1 MPIWTT
7 SDAVT
12 SQKILEF
19 ERYWRA
25 RVREGA
31 PAPLRSEIDP
41 NDLRGLLP
49 HIVIVD
55 FHADPLTVRYRLI
68 GTKVVDV
75 SRVDFTG
82 KQLEEC
88 DFQADDPDIWR
99 RAYQQI
105 ADAGAPVFGRVEIPL
120 DGDNERVVTE
130 EFGIFPLSHDGA
142 AIQQCIA
149 VEDYGA
155 TDPFI
160 APDKIRPMKV
170 R

>member
-7 SDAVT
+7 SDEVT

-25 RVREGA
+25 RTGPDLA
-31 PAPLRSEIDP
+31 APLRREVDP
-41 NDLRGLLP
+41 NDLRALLP

-55 FHADPLTVRYRLI
+55 FEAEPLKVRYRLI

-75 SRVDFTG
+75 SRLDFTG
-82 KQLEEC
+82 KTLDEC
-88 DFQADDPDIWR
+88 DFQAGDPDIWR
-99 RAYQQI
+99 RAYQRI
-105 ADAGAPVFGRVEIPL
+105 ADTGAPVFGRVEIPL
-120 DGDNERVVTE
+120 DGESDRSVVE
-130 EFGIFPLSHDGA
+130 EFGIFPLSHDGS
-142 AIQQCIA
+142 AIHQCLA

-155 TDPFI
+155 PDPFI
-160 APDKIRPMKV
+160 APEKIRPMKV